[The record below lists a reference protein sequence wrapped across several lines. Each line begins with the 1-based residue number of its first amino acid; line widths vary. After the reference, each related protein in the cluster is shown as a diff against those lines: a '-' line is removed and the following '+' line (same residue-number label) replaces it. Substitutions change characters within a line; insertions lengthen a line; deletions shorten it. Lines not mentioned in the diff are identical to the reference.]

1 MDWRLII
8 DGDLPGQVNM
18 ARDSSIL
25 RSLESGS
32 GRPTLRLYG
41 WDRPTVSLGYLQDP
55 APFMGLGLPV
65 VRRVTG
71 GRAVVHWHEVTYSV
85 AGLSDDAL
93 FSGGITGAYSVISGC
108 IASALRDAGVEAAL
122 FKGKSG
128 PGRSSACF
136 RSPSRFEVLAGGRK
150 LVGSAQRRFRRAF
163 LQHGSILMSADL
175 ELNEKVFGPG
185 LASAIA
191 AVDEWSG
198 TGAGDLKNLL
208 VKRFSE
214 GFRASFEASGLS
226 SAEERLAGELEG
238 GLLLACPGS
247 DEPMQGQAP
256 DFTRKKNML

>member
-1 MDWRLII
+1 M

-32 GRPTLRLYG
+32 GRPTFRLYG

-55 APFMGLGLPV
+55 GPFLGLGLPV

-85 AGLSDDAL
+85 AGLSDDPL
-93 FSGGITGAYSVISGC
+93 FIGGIPGAYSVISGC
-108 IASALRDAGVEAAL
+108 IAAALNDAGVDASL
-122 FKGKSG
+122 WRGKSG
-128 PGRSSACF
+128 RGRSRACF
-136 RSPSRFEVLAGGRK
+136 QSPSRSEVMAGGRK

-185 LASAIA
+185 LGTVMA

-198 TGAGDLKNLL
+198 IGAGELKRLL
-208 VKRFSE
+208 IKSFSE
-214 GFRASFEASGLS
+214 GLGVSFETAGMSC
-226 SAEERLAGELEG
+226 EEKRLAGELER
-238 GLLLACPGS
+238 GLLITAPGVAKAG
-247 DEPMQGQAP
+247 QGQAA
-256 DFTRKKNML
+256 DFSGKKNML